1 MYAILI
7 YHAFNFEFEGE
18 GYDVGGTPLLFC
30 HLKTLRLPKT
40 PTKYETDAEPRVEF
54 SKTVG
59 WGSIYIYPSPCMH
72 IYGRCSV

>member
-1 MYAILI
+1 MTW
-7 YHAFNFEFEGE
+7 
-18 GYDVGGTPLLFC
+18 GGTPLLFC

-59 WGSIYIYPSPCMH
+59 GVYISIAMHAYI
-72 IYGRCSV
+72 R